1 MGCRKQTVS
10 VLLLLILQSHPSS
23 GTEKYLITQLD
34 NDEVI
39 YLETLSKIKLYHEQW
54 KIVIGYQLGDLE
66 NNYHTLKDAYRELL
80 YRCYHMF
87 SGKDWICSSKNRLY
101 KREKQLDEISND
113 LENVL
118 HLAGLRTTKKTKR
131 GLFDFIGEVSKTLF
145 GTLSDSDA
153 NYYNSELDKLYD
165 DQKNVI
171 QYVKNQTSIILKT
184 LSSNEKIIDVTSN
197 AIKRV
202 NDQFNRLKNLSQTNE
217 ANIWIDE
224 SLFDLD
230 DELRKLIDEIR
241 KAEELIVDGRRGT
254 IKPYILSPKD
264 LFKILRQHKH
274 IDNFPVPLEEI
285 YYTTLLDISEIS
297 IALTDKRLLIQ
308 LTIPLIED
316 KILELTKVISLPR
329 HGWLRQSIIDT
340 TQRLILLDPFR
351 TTFMPI
357 SELELSSAKKLG
369 KYQLL
374 KRTHPDYKIG
384 MKDNCLAEIITKRD
398 SEKCTTK
405 YMQIQNTL
413 WIQLHTNQ
421 DWIGIAPKEETL
433 HILCSDKVPRN
444 IRVYQNFVIHLEP
457 DCTAISE
464 TATLKPENL
473 LKDEIKIHN
482 TISLTNKI
490 TINETFTR
498 HQLTDIPM
506 DLIKENHVDPEHLQ
520 TLGKTLDELDNIA
533 EKITQHKRTIT
544 WKETFMYY
552 LHLTGYI
559 ALGSILFMFLHK
571 IGLFSSIIN
580 LLKQLFGNCYNQCS
594 FGNRAPTQHAHY
606 AACATQPTDHE
617 LKPDVL
623 RRLINHKI

>member
-1 MGCRKQTVS
+1 M
-10 VLLLLILQSHPSS
+10 ILQGHPINSA
-23 GTEKYLITQLD
+23 EKYSITQLD

-54 KIVIGYQLGDLE
+54 KIVVGYNLNDLE
-66 NNYHTLKDAYRELL
+66 DNYHILKNTYKELL
-80 YRCYHMF
+80 KTCFR
-87 SGKDWICSSKNRLY
+87 KLDNQNWICSSR
-101 KREKQLDEISND
+101 KRIIKRINQFEEIAND

-118 HLAGLRTTKKTKR
+118 YLAGLRTKTRTKR

-153 NYYNSELDKLYD
+153 NYYNSELDKLYT

-184 LSSNEKIIDVTSN
+184 LHTNEKIVDVTSN
-197 AIKRV
+197 AISRI
-202 NDQFNRLKNLSQTNE
+202 NDQFNRLRNLSQIIE

-224 SLFDLD
+224 SLLDLD

-241 KAEELIVDGRRGT
+241 EAEELITNGRHGT
-254 IKPYILSPKD
+254 IKPYVLSPRD
-264 LFKILRQHKH
+264 LFNALRQHKH
-274 IDNFPVPLEEI
+274 VDNFPVPLEETQYI
-285 YYTTLLDISEIS
+285 TLIDISEIS
-297 IALTDKRLLIQ
+297 IALTEKRLLIQ
-308 LTIPLIED
+308 LIIPLIED
-316 KILELTKVISLPR
+316 KFLELTKVISLPR
-329 HGWLRQSIIDT
+329 HGWLKQSIVDT
-340 TQRLILLDPFR
+340 TQKLILLDPFR

-374 KRTHPDYKIG
+374 KRTYPDYKMGI
-384 MKDNCLAEIITKRD
+384 KDNCLTEIITKRD
-398 SEKCTTK
+398 TEKCTTK

-421 DWIGIAPKEETL
+421 DWIGIAPREEAL
-433 HILCSDKVPRN
+433 HILCSDKTPRN
-444 IRVYQNFVIHLEP
+444 VRVYQNFILHLEP

-473 LKDEIKIHN
+473 FKDEIEIHN
-482 TISLTNKI
+482 TIHLIDKISINK
-490 TINETFTR
+490 TLEK

-506 DLIKENHVDPEHLQ
+506 DLIRETHINPEHLQ
-520 TLGKTLDELDNIA
+520 TLGKTIDELDNLADRIS
-533 EKITQHKRTIT
+533 QHKRTIT
-544 WKETFMYY
+544 WKETFKHY

-559 ALGSILFMFLHK
+559 ALGSILFMFLYK

-580 LLKQLFGNCYNQCS
+580 LLKQLLGNCYNQCS
-594 FGNRAPTQHAHY
+594 FGNHAPTQHAHY
-606 AACATQPTDHE
+606 TAYSAQLPNLE
-617 LKPDVL
+617 LQSGVL
-623 RRLINHKI
+623 KRLINYKI